1 MKEEKFTY
9 ESPALEEAKFG
20 QFIAG
25 NSYGDPLPDEDED
38 E

>member
-20 QFIAG
+20 QFISG
-25 NSYGDPLPDEDED
+25 ESFGETMPDDDDE
-38 E
+38 

>member
-1 MKEEKFTY
+1 MKEQKFIY

-25 NSYGDPLPDEDED
+25 ESVGNTLPEEDDE
-38 E
+38 

>member
-25 NSYGDPLPDEDED
+25 ESVGNTLPDDDDE
-38 E
+38 

>member
-1 MKEEKFTY
+1 MKAQKFTY

-25 NSYGDPLPDEDED
+25 ESVGNTLPEGDDE
-38 E
+38 

>member
-1 MKEEKFTY
+1 MKEEKFIY

-20 QFIAG
+20 QFISGDSFG
-25 NSYGDPLPDEDED
+25 NTLPDEGED

>member
-1 MKEEKFTY
+1 MKAQKFIY

-25 NSYGDPLPDEDED
+25 DSFGETMPDDDDE
-38 E
+38 

>member
-20 QFIAG
+20 QFI
-25 NSYGDPLPDEDED
+25 SGDTFGETMPDDDDE
-38 E
+38 

>member
-1 MKEEKFTY
+1 MKEQKFTY

-25 NSYGDPLPDEDED
+25 ESVGNTLPEEGDE
-38 E
+38 

>member
-20 QFIAG
+20 QFISGESVG
-25 NSYGDPLPDEDED
+25 NTLPEDDDE
-38 E
+38 

>member
-20 QFIAG
+20 QFISGDSFG
-25 NSYGDPLPDEDED
+25 NTLPEEDDE
-38 E
+38 